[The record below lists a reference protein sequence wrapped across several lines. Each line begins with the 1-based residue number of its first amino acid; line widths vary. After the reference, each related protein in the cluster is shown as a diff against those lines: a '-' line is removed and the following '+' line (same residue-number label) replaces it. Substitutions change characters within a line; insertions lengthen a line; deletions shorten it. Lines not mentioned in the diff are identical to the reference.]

1 MSTRES
7 TDELIGAR
15 LGSCVLER
23 PLGAGGM
30 GIVYLARQERPRR
43 QVAVKVLRPRPGT
56 ESRTW
61 PAFLARF
68 RREADAAAALDHS
81 NIVPIYHYGEQ
92 DGVAYLIMP
101 YLPGGSLAA
110 LLAREGPLPLDHA
123 LNYLEQAAAA
133 LDYAHAQGIIH
144 RDVKPSN
151 LLLHPDGR
159 LLLAD
164 FGIASLL
171 VHDPGGPN
179 APTLPRD
186 EPLLGTPNYIAPE
199 QIRGER
205 VSPATDIYALGAL
218 AFTLLA
224 NHPPFGD
231 GTPSDILQRQLA
243 GHPASL
249 RALRPELSAHVEE
262 VILTALAKGPA
273 DRPTSAESFV
283 DTLRVA
289 GR

>member
-1 MSTRES
+1 RS
-7 TDELIGAR
+7 
-15 LGSCVLER
+15 
-23 PLGAGGM
+23 
-30 GIVYLARQERPRR
+30 
-43 QVAVKVLRPRPGT
+43 
-56 ESRTW
+56 
-61 PAFLARF
+61 

-81 NIVPIYHYGEQ
+81 NIIPIYHYGEQ

-164 FGIASLL
+164 LGIASLV
-171 VHDPGGPN
+171 VHDHRIPGPS
-179 APTLPRD
+179 TRPRN

-218 AFTLLA
+218 AYTLLA
-224 NHPPFGD
+224 SQPPFGD
-231 GTPSDILQRQLA
+231 GTSTDILHRQLA
-243 GHPASL
+243 GRPRSL
-249 RALRPELSAHVEE
+249 RALHPELSV
-262 VILTALAKGPA
+262 
-273 DRPTSAESFV
+273 
-283 DTLRVA
+283 
-289 GR
+289 